1 MISCVVVI
9 NGVLFDTGASY
20 GSYLFKDLLE
30 CYRYNWPNN
39 IRKIKATITLG
50 DNQVKLNFEESVTL
64 NLGFKYKNKSNK
76 QKAIIIT
83 CTLNISRKSIV
94 VGLQVLLNDII
105 RL

>member
-9 NGVLFDTGASY
+9 NGILFDTGASY

-39 IRKIKATITLG
+39 IRDKATITLG
-50 DNQVKLNFEESVTL
+50 DNQVILNFEESVTL
-64 NLGFKYKNKSNK
+64 NLGFKYENKSKK

-94 VGLQVLLNDII
+94 VGQQVSLNDII

>member
-9 NGVLFDTGASY
+9 NGILFDTIASY

-30 CYRYNWPNN
+30 CYRYIWPNN
-39 IRKIKATITLG
+39 IRDKATITLG
-50 DNQVKLNFEESVTL
+50 DNQVILNFEKSVTL
-64 NLGFKYKNKSNK
+64 NVDFKYKNKSNK

-94 VGLQVLLNDII
+94 VGLQVSLNDII

>member
-39 IRKIKATITLG
+39 IREIKATITLG
-50 DNQVKLNFEESVTL
+50 DKQVILNIEEFVTL
-64 NLGFKYKNKSNK
+64 NLDFMKTG
-76 QKAIIIT
+76 QKD
-83 CTLNISRKSIV
+83 RKS
-94 VGLQVLLNDII
+94 
-105 RL
+105 